1 MRLNVEVYIGTD
13 RLDLFEDENIQMNR
27 TVKDFRDLDK
37 VFSDFTQ
44 SFTIPASKQNN
55 IAMSHWYNES
65 IATGFNPA
73 TKKAARI
80 DINTLPFVMV
90 ISG

>member
-13 RLDLFEDENIQMNR
+13 RLDLFADENIQMNR

-44 SFTIPASKQNN
+44 SFTIPASKQTPYISSQLDCLEREQIFNFSN
-55 IAMSHWYNES
+55 I
-65 IATGFNPA
+65 
-73 TKKAARI
+73 
-80 DINTLPFVMV
+80 
-90 ISG
+90 